1 MTTTTQTDKK
11 ASPKKDVSSSTKQ
24 PWEKFLAEDPAFA
37 FSLKWT
43 EIAPIY
49 QQVLQTAAKKIKQPG
64 FRPGKVPASLAE
76 DLLDEAY
83 LVRQVLTKLAP
94 AAYKKALAKQKYQPF
109 SEPEIVIKAAEKNH
123 DWQLQAFLPQKPVIA
138 LPKNYREWLQKSK
151 QEAKKKFAAEQKKQ
165 SKQKAAPAPSETE
178 LNQLATDRALT
189 ALLGHCLPKISLILV
204 RRSAQKEYERL
215 SDDLAKHQL
224 TLQQYL
230 EQTKVKPEELEQQL
244 MLSALRNL
252 QLEFILDAL
261 LEKENIG
268 TEPEEIKEK
277 IKSNF
282 ADLSEEQVAAQY
294 QQEVVKNYFAVL
306 VKREKLAKWLTNL

>member
-1 MTTTTQTDKK
+1 MTTTTQTNKK
-11 ASPKKDVSSSTKQ
+11 ATTAPAAQS
-24 PWEKFLAEDPAFA
+24 WEKLLAKDPAFE
-37 FSLKWT
+37 FTLKWT

-94 AAYKKALAKQKYQPF
+94 AAYKKALAKQKHQPF

-123 DWQLQAFLPQKPVIA
+123 DWQLQAFLPQKPVIK
-138 LPKNYREWLQKSK
+138 LPDYKEFLQKHK
-151 QEAKKKFAAEQKKQ
+151 QTAKKKLTAAVKEE
-165 SKQKAAPAPSETE
+165 SKQKAVKTPNEQE
-178 LNQLATDRALT
+178 LNQLTTDKALT
-189 ALLGHCLPKISLILV
+189 ALLEQCQPKISLILV

-215 SDDLAKHQL
+215 NDNLTKHQL

-230 EQTKVKPEELEQQL
+230 EQTKVSPEELEQQL

-261 LEKENIG
+261 LEKEKI
-268 TEPEEIKEK
+268 TAEPEEIKEK
-277 IKSNF
+277 IKNNF
-282 ADLSEEQVAAQY
+282 SDLSDEQVAAQY

-306 VKREKLAKWLTNL
+306 VKREKLAQWLTNL